1 MRNGYGLAAV
11 SRLLRFPNPHAFMLR
26 RLSAALICA
35 VLLAGC
41 SQTSFLGRHVQNFS
55 AYYNTFYN
63 ARQSFDEGIRNIER
77 APLTIDESRFLP
89 VYPPAPENVGRA
101 QCDDAIRRSAVAIR
115 NHPTSGWGDDAVLLI
130 GKSYFSQRSH
140 PAASQKLREAMQH

>member
-11 SRLLRFPNPHAFMLR
+11 SRLLRFLNPHAFMLR
-26 RLSAALICA
+26 RLSAAFICA

-41 SQTSFLGRHVQNFS
+41 SQTSFLGRHVQNFT

-89 VYPPAPENVGRA
+89 DYPPAPE
-101 QCDDAIRRSAVAIR
+101 RSAERRVGTESR
-115 NHPTSGWGDDAVLLI
+115 SG
-130 GKSYFSQRSH
+130 S
-140 PAASQKLREAMQH
+140 